1 MTLFDSQLK
10 ASFYTEGVQIFMVY
24 LVWPILYGT
33 RVVNPKLDKSG
44 RAENLS
50 GLGRAGQVRI
60 STGLFR
66 RKIFEKQGEFF
77 MVAHERLTSHVLH
90 EETPSKT

>member
-1 MTLFDSQLK
+1 
-10 ASFYTEGVQIFMVY
+10 MVY

-90 EETPSKT
+90 EETPSKTKDFPRSPCFSRSAWYIRI